1 MRFLDFARND
11 KKNLFSC
18 LFVYS
23 FKYSFFGGFYDF
35 VFYCPEF
42 DSDKDECRNYNQ
54 ANEIKR
60 RFEEVNKQSNV
71 GHEEKYF
78 ANNFVFGDRSL
89 IRGIVGVTF
98 GGECNLIVFF
108 VDCGNSM
115 CDILPCFIG
124 ECDDVVCFVGGLRY
138 RVNHTADRDDRLH
151 TAGKD
156 DE

>member
-1 MRFLDFARND
+1 MHSWLFLYF
-11 KKNLFSC
+11 
-18 LFVYS
+18 
-23 FKYSFFGGFYDF
+23 FKDSFFGGFYDF

-42 DSDKDECRNYNQ
+42 DSDKDDGWDDDNPY
-54 ANEIKR
+54 EIKR

-78 ANNFVFGDRSL
+78 ADDFVFGDRSL

-108 VDCGNSM
+108 VDCGNSV

-124 ECDDVVCFVGGLRY
+124 KCDDVPCFVFGLRHS
-138 RVNHTADRDDRLH
+138 VNHTADGENRLH
-151 TAGKD
+151 TAGKY